1 MKLQLYQW
9 LFLASKS
16 SAKIQINVKSVEKTT
31 TLGPGKNKPWLKNEP
46 NENADKF
53 RNFSHG
59 GKKSNNNG
67 IDQPKLSKGKWNS
80 NKQNSLGNGADQD
93 EKPSKSDKWNLYK
106 DDGDDYFYWDSI
118 NNHVEKEK
126 KKSPRKVS
134 QHSIFTN
141 AFLEGFLEKS

>member
-16 SAKIQINVKSVEKTT
+16 TAKIQINVKSVEKTT
-31 TLGPGKNKPWLKNEP
+31 TLRPGKNKLRQKNSDQ

-53 RNFSHG
+53 SFSSNG
-59 GKKSNNNG
+59 KSNNNG
-67 IDQPKLSKGKWNS
+67 LDQPKLSKGKWNS
-80 NKQNSLGNGADQD
+80 NKQNSLGNGADLD

-118 NNHVEKEK
+118 NNHVEKDK
-126 KKSPRKVS
+126 KKTPRKVS
-134 QHSIFTN
+134 QHSIY
-141 AFLEGFLEKS
+141 AFFE